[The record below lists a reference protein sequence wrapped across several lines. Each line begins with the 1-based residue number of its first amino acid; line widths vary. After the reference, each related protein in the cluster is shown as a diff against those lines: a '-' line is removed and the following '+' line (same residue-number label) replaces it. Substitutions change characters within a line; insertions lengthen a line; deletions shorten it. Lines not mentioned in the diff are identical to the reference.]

1 LHRARTLRL
10 APLGAALGYALCAS
24 SSAAA
29 QSDWTE
35 PLAPFEIGEGLYYVG
50 TAGLAAYLFTSDE
63 GHILIDVPLEE
74 NVERI
79 VANVRSLGYEPADI
93 RIQLASHAHFD
104 HVGGLARM
112 GAITGAELVLSDA
125 DARYVAEGRDFGL
138 GGTAGYAAARPDR
151 TIGHLE
157 SVSLGRWRLTAHLT
171 PGHTAGCTSWSGE
184 VEIEGRPYTFVSVCS
199 LSVLGSY
206 RLVGPEPTYE
216 GQGRDYCR
224 SVAHLRTLEPEVFIA
239 PHGTF
244 YGLGEKL
251 AARAAGDALAFVE
264 RERYARYLENAERSI
279 ERTLAEQGHAGG
291 CAALR

>member
-1 LHRARTLRL
+1 
-10 APLGAALGYALCAS
+10 
-24 SSAAA
+24 
-29 QSDWTE
+29 
-35 PLAPFEIGEGLYYVG
+35 
-50 TAGLAAYLFTSDE
+50 
-63 GHILIDVPLEE
+63 
-74 NVERI
+74 
-79 VANVRSLGYEPADI
+79 
-93 RIQLASHAHFD
+93 
-104 HVGGLARM
+104 M